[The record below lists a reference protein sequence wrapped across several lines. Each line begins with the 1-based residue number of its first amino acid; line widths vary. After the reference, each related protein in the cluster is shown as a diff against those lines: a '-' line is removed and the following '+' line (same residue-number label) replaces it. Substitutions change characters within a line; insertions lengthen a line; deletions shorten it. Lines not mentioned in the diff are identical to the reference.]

1 MKKIE
6 REKIMSRFI
15 EDPLYVVYRD
25 GDVVYASQDISSCR
39 AYVQQKRREDL
50 EFVKEEYGVSEEDAP
65 LTANCMAGYV
75 GDAESYHI
83 KVIYDENI
91 DEDGNVMIDGTE
103 YDITTLIDLAVTYY
117 EE

>member
-1 MKKIE
+1 
-6 REKIMSRFI
+6 MSRFI

-25 GDVVYASQDISSCR
+25 GDVVYSSQEVSDCK

-50 EFVKEEYGVSEEDAP
+50 EFVEDEYGVSEEDAP
-65 LTANCMAGYV
+65 LTASFMSGYV

-83 KVIYDENI
+83 KAIYDENI

-103 YDITTLIDLAVTYY
+103 YDITTLIDLTVTCC
-117 EE
+117 EEY

>member
-25 GDVVYASQDISSCR
+25 GDVVYASHDISSCR